1 MEIQAAVEVVEER
14 EEIKEVEVEAMEE
27 EHLVQGAE
35 EHLDLD
41 QVVEEDLEMQLVV
54 NRVHPEDNLLMVKV
68 LEEVA
73 LLHPAQVVEQAVGQE
88 DLLVLQEQEVDSPLI
103 RMLLAREAQA
113 GHLVPE
119 VVPLIEDLLV
129 LPDQE
134 VASHLIK
141 MLLEEVAQVDHP
153 DPEGVLQVQGDLLL
167 EDQLD
172 PEDHHQ
178 GEGKV
183 EVPLLRQVMVPLV
196 VLKVDHKED
205 HKEDP
210 LEMDLRELELQ
221 DLVEKD
227 HLEILSEQTLVMV
240 HLQGQEVKKAS
251 VAQILAKEDSV
262 VQTLG
267 KVDLMVPALDKVVL
281 EDQTLPTLAMVLQE
295 VDLAKMVLGLVLIQE
310 MQEISI
316 WR

>member
-54 NRVHPEDNLLMVKV
+54 NRVHPEGNLLMVKV

-119 VVPLIEDLLV
+119 VVPLTEDLLV

-153 DPEGVLQVQGDLLL
+153 DPEGVLQIQGDLLL

-172 PEDHHQ
+172 PEDRHQ

-183 EVPLLRQVMVPLV
+183 EVPLLRPVMVPLV
-196 VLKVDHKED
+196 ALKVDHKVD
-205 HKEDP
+205 HREDP
-210 LEMDLRELELQ
+210 LEMDLRELVLQ
-221 DLVEKD
+221 DLVVKD
-227 HLEILSEQTLVMV
+227 HLEILSEQILVMV
-240 HLQGQEVKKAS
+240 HQVQEVKEAS
-251 VAQILAKEDSV
+251 VAQIQAKEDLV
-262 VQTLG
+262 VPTLG
-267 KVDLMVPALDKVVL
+267 KVDLVVPTLDKVGL
-281 EDQTLPTLAMVLQE
+281 EDQTLQTLAMVLQE
-295 VDLAKMVLGLVLIQE
+295 VDLAKIVLGLVLIQE

>member
-27 EHLVQGAE
+27 EHQVQGAE

-41 QVVEEDLEMQLVV
+41 QVVEEDREMQLVV
-54 NRVHPEDNLLMVKV
+54 NRVHPEDSLLMVKV

-73 LLHPAQVVEQAVGQE
+73 LLHPALVVEQAVGQE
-88 DLLVLQEQEVDSPLI
+88 DLLVLQAQEVDSPLI
-103 RMLLAREAQA
+103 KILLAREAQA

-119 VVPLIEDLLV
+119 VVPLTEDLLV

-153 DPEGVLQVQGDLLL
+153 DPEGVLQIQGDLLL

-172 PEDHHQ
+172 PEDRHQ

-183 EVPLLRQVMVPLV
+183 EVPLLRPVMVPLV
-196 VLKVDHKED
+196 ALKVDHKVD
-205 HKEDP
+205 HREDP
-210 LEMDLRELELQ
+210 LEMDLRELVLQ
-221 DLVEKD
+221 DLVVKD
-227 HLEILSEQTLVMV
+227 HLEILSEQILVMV
-240 HLQGQEVKKAS
+240 HQVQEVKEAS
-251 VAQILAKEDSV
+251 VAQIQAKEDLV
-262 VQTLG
+262 VPTLG
-267 KVDLMVPALDKVVL
+267 KVDSVVPTLDKVVL
-281 EDQTLPTLAMVLQE
+281 EDQTLQTLAMVLQE
-295 VDLAKMVLGLVLIQE
+295 VDLAQIVLGLVLIQE